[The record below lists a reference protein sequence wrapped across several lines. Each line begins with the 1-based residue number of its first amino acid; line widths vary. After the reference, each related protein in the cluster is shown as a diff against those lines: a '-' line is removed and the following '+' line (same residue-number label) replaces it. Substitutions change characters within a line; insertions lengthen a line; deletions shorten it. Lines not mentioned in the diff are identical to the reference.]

1 MLKVSRQFLGLR
13 GNALTISITE
23 FIATTGMFLAQ
34 PFFSL
39 YVLSL
44 GASVVELGLL
54 NLAAALLGALLMAP
68 IGYLSDRIGRK
79 RPVVISGFI
88 ASLGPLLQ
96 AVALD
101 WHQLIPGVLL
111 ASVLQIVWPI
121 RQSIVAEDLK
131 PEERV
136 SGFATFFTIVMLP
149 SAIMPLLSGY
159 ILDSVGLDAGMRMIL
174 FIYGGLGLVASFLRL
189 KFINEPK
196 TQNMPES
203 KSNVRVGTFF
213 SVIFEPII
221 KVRMLQVLILG
232 TWGVMFIFGI
242 MGSFGA
248 VYATEYL
255 NVSKTQWGLI
265 SALTGLFSVFM
276 RIPVSKITLRLGEMK
291 ALVFSQLGRSLYPI
305 AFVHAQNDIQLLALG
320 TGYNFA
326 FSLGSP
332 AYQALITEYTPS
344 HQRGRSYGVFGM
356 MWTTL
361 AQVSTLLGGAIW
373 ETYGPAWTFYSAG
386 LVSYVSTAF
395 LCAWLI
401 LKRKSRPS
409 DDPLPK

>member
-1 MLKVSRQFLGLR
+1 MSRQFFGLR
-13 GNALTISITE
+13 GNALTISLTE

-34 PFFSL
+34 PFMSL

-54 NLAAALLGALLMAP
+54 NLIAALFGALLMAP
-68 IGYLSDRIGRK
+68 MGYLSDRIGRK

-88 ASLGPLLQ
+88 ASLGPLFQ
-96 AVALD
+96 AVARD

-159 ILDSVGLDAGMRMIL
+159 ILDTVGLDIGMRTIL

-189 KFINEPK
+189 RFINEPK
-196 TQNMPES
+196 TQNMPEG
-203 KSNVRVGTFF
+203 KTKVRVGTFF

-305 AFVHAQNDIQLLALG
+305 AFVHSQNDIQLLALG

-326 FSLGSP
+326 FNLGSP

-361 AQVSTLLGGAIW
+361 AQVSTLLGGAVW
-373 ETYGPAWTFYSAG
+373 EIYAPAWTFYSAG
-386 LVSYVSTAF
+386 VVAYVSTAF

-409 DDPLPK
+409 DDLLPK

>member
-1 MLKVSRQFLGLR
+1 MPKTSRQFLGLR

-23 FIATTGMFLAQ
+23 FIATSGMFLSQ

-44 GASVVELGLL
+44 GASVVDLGLL
-54 NLAAALLGALLMAP
+54 NLVSALFGALLMAP
-68 IGYLSDRIGRK
+68 MGYLSDRIGRK

-88 ASLGPLLQ
+88 ASFGPLLQ
-96 AVALD
+96 ALARD
-101 WHQLIPGVLL
+101 WYQLVPGVLL
-111 ASVLQIVWPI
+111 ASVLMIVWPI
-121 RQSIVAEDLK
+121 RQSIVAEELR

-149 SAIMPLLSGY
+149 SSVMPLLSGY
-159 ILDSVGLDAGMRMIL
+159 ILDAVGLDTGMRMML
-174 FIYGGLGLVASFLRL
+174 FAYGASGLIASFLRL
-189 KFINEPK
+189 KFIREPK
-196 TQNMPES
+196 IQNAPETRG
-203 KSNVRVGTFF
+203 KIGVGTFF
-213 SVIFEPII
+213 STIFEPVI

-232 TWGVMFIFGI
+232 TWGVMFIFGV

-248 VYATEYL
+248 VYATKYL
-255 NVSKTQWGLI
+255 DVSKSQWGLI

-291 ALVFSQLGRSLYPI
+291 ALVLSQLGRSLYPI
-305 AFVHAQNDIQLLALG
+305 AFVHSQNDLQLLALG

-326 FSLGSP
+326 FNLGSP

-356 MWTTL
+356 MWGTL
-361 AQVSTLLGGAIW
+361 AQVSTLLGGAVW
-373 ETYGPAWTFYSAG
+373 ENYGPLWTFYSAG
-386 LVSYVSTAF
+386 LMAYGSTAF
-395 LCAWLI
+395 LCLWMI
-401 LKRKSRPS
+401 KHRKGTRPAEPS
-409 DDPLPK
+409 

>member
-1 MLKVSRQFLGLR
+1 MDLGILNLVS
-13 GNALTISITE
+13 AL
-23 FIATTGMFLAQ
+23 F
-34 PFFSL
+34 
-39 YVLSL
+39 
-44 GASVVELGLL
+44 GAS
-54 NLAAALLGALLMAP
+54 LMAP
-68 IGYLSDRIGRK
+68 MGYLSDRVGRK
-79 RPVVISGFI
+79 RPVVISGFV

-96 AVALD
+96 AVARD

-149 SAIMPLLSGY
+149 STIMPLLSGY
-159 ILDSVGLDAGMRMIL
+159 ILDAIGLDMGMRMML
-174 FIYGGLGLVASFLRL
+174 LIYGCLGLIASFMRM

-196 TQNMPES
+196 AQSTVES
-203 KSNVRVGTFF
+203 KRSLSVGTFF

-242 MGSFGA
+242 IGSFGA
-248 VYATEYL
+248 VYATQHL
-255 NVSKTQWGLI
+255 NISKTEWGLI

-276 RIPVSKITLRLGEMK
+276 RIPVSKITLRLGEMR

-305 AFVHAQNDIQLLALG
+305 AFVHSQNDLQLLALG
-320 TGYNFA
+320 VGYNFA
-326 FSLGSP
+326 FTLGSP

-356 MWTTL
+356 MWGTL
-361 AQVSTLLGGAIW
+361 AQVSTLLGGAVW
-373 ETYGPAWTFYSAG
+373 EIYGPAWTFYSAG
-386 LVSYVSTAF
+386 LVAYVSTAF
-395 LCAWLI
+395 LCGWLI
-401 LKRKSRPS
+401 LHRKGG
-409 DDPLPK
+409 